1 MKGADRGGAARERPA
16 RREMSGAVTRL
27 FVGLG
32 RTAGVK
38 PGDLVGAIT
47 GEAGVTSAD
56 IGKIEMADR
65 FALVEVPE
73 ALADTII
80 SALRATTIRGKKPTV
95 RRESE
100 R

>member
-1 MKGADRGGAARERPA
+1 MA
-16 RREMSGAVTRL
+16 GAVTRL

-47 GEAGVTSAD
+47 GEAGVTAAD

-95 RRESE
+95 RRADAGG
-100 R
+100 RF